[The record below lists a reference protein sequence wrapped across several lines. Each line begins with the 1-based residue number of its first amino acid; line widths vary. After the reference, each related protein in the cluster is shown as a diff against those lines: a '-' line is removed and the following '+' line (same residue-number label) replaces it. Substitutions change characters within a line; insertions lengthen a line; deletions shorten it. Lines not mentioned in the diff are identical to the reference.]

1 MKIKFEPDFT
11 GVDIEKIT
19 KDYLKRVVK
28 VTQNELMQIGLQF
41 VKEARSKIPTE
52 VYHSIAGDARMAASL
67 TGGSINLTSADGF
80 NDDTGNLRSSIGF
93 IILYDGEIVHTD
105 FQQSPQGTDKATGVT
120 TGTDYAEK
128 LGLDHLNGWAIITV
142 AGMEYAGYIEALGYD
157 VITGSTL
164 GAQKKLEKAFQN
176 VINAFS

>member
-1 MKIKFEPDFT
+1 MRIKIEPNFT
-11 GVDIEKIT
+11 QGDIAKIT
-19 KDYLKRVVK
+19 QDYLKRVVK

-41 VKEARSKIPTE
+41 VR
-52 VYHSIAGDARMAASL
+52 DARL
-67 TGGSINLTSADGF
+67 KTADQGGF

-93 IILYDGEIVHTD
+93 ILMYDGQVVHSD
-105 FQQSPQGTDKATGVT
+105 FTASESGTDKSTGLEA
-120 TGTDYAEK
+120 GKAYAK
-128 LGLDHLNGWAIITV
+128 TLGADHLKGWAIITV
-142 AGMEYAGYIEALGYD
+142 AGMEYAGYVEALNYD